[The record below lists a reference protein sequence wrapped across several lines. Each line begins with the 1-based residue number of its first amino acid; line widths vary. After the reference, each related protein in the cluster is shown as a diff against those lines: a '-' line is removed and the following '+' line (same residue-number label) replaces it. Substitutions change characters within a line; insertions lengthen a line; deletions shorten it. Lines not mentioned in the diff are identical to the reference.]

1 MGALSS
7 TRSRIQQN
15 QEGSQ
20 VTEEHNDTTTV
31 KVSMRDI
38 YQEVQRQGKLL
49 EQIASSLPTQESK
62 VEDHENRIRKLE
74 QRMWQVIGIFG
85 FLAAIVSPLV
95 AVMTR

>member
-1 MGALSS
+1 MGTLHS